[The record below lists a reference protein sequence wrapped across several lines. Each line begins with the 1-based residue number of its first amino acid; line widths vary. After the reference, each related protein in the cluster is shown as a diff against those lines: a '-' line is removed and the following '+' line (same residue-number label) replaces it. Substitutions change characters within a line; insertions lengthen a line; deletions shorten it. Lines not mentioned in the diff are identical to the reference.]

1 MFESDFR
8 RCTGHRG
15 QRISI
20 LRSKHQNRTTT
31 KIHTPKPHHSSLYTA
46 SPFPFALYARLGPRS
61 RGRARHSGH
70 PAKPKASEPQ
80 HPPSRL
86 RLPTRTRTRAKPR
99 SVRSPAMRCA
109 PPRDENCWRLELDT
123 HQTSHHARRRI
134 LHRCAN
140 TLALLCA
147 TRSHIAHPRALS
159 RHSESA
165 PTLSLL
171 PPHPLSVPSFIGRG
185 HPPAHTHTRSCRCC
199 RARHTHTHIHT
210 KLPSRAGSVRG
221 DDSHLVHA
229 HCTHQ
234 PIAAA
239 SPPPAGAI
247 RRSGIRVSLLLGVA
261 SL

>member
-1 MFESDFR
+1 MSGALSWAPPAIS
-8 RCTGHRG
+8 TGGWSSTHTKP
-15 QRISI
+15 
-20 LRSKHQNRTTT
+20 LTTRTTAY
-31 KIHTPKPHHSSLYTA
+31 L
-46 SPFPFALYARLGPRS
+46 
-61 RGRARHSGH
+61 
-70 PAKPKASEPQ
+70 
-80 HPPSRL
+80 
-86 RLPTRTRTRAKPR
+86 
-99 SVRSPAMRCA
+99 
-109 PPRDENCWRLELDT
+109 
-123 HQTSHHARRRI
+123 

-147 TRSHIAHPRALS
+147 TRPHIAHPQALS
-159 RHSESA
+159 LSALSPLRLSHSCRLA
-165 PTLSLL
+165 LSLCPRSL
-171 PPHPLSVPSFIGRG
+171 EEGTHPRTP
-185 HPPAHTHTRSCRCC
+185 TRVAVGAVERV
-199 RARHTHTHIHT
+199 THTHIHT